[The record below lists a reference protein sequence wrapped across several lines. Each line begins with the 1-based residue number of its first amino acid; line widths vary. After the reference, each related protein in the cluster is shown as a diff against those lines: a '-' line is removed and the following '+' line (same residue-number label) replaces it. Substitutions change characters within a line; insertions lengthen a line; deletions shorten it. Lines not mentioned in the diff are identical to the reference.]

1 MYAFHRARF
10 PTLLGIAWFR
20 AGAMGTHVAG
30 FFSLV
35 VAFGFHTE
43 TPRPGERVL
52 RLYTSENSQS
62 DPHCLAP
69 WKMVFLYQPVV
80 FRVHG
85 IVFQGVFRDRVFI
98 GSVRFFR
105 MLRYVFDH
113 YCSIIIADM
122 LWDRFGFCSVH
133 HAVLK
138 MCSVLRAGAPQ
149 VSLVHSQPK

>member
-80 FRVHG
+80 FRVHVSLPG
-85 IVFQGVFRDRVFI
+85 CMDDSVNCNQPHHFWLLRLKTMNQTLGLQGNRNPQRFRKGPRSSIVFKI
-98 GSVRFFR
+98 N
-105 MLRYVFDH
+105 LRNMSKSSH
-113 YCSIIIADM
+113 P
-122 LWDRFGFCSVH
+122 
-133 HAVLK
+133 K
-138 MCSVLRAGAPQ
+138 MGG
-149 VSLVHSQPK
+149 

>member
-85 IVFQGVFRDRVFI
+85 IVFQGVFPLKGSEVPGTLLLRGETEQRGSADRGETRSTYSQLINDRESGWCHLFGIQKMV
-98 GSVRFFR
+98 VRNR
-105 MLRYVFDH
+105 GP
-113 YCSIIIADM
+113 S
-122 LWDRFGFCSVH
+122 
-133 HAVLK
+133 K
-138 MCSVLRAGAPQ
+138 
-149 VSLVHSQPK
+149 